1 LIKEVF
7 FYIEEIEAIVNK
19 HKVILSQV
27 KDLKNDIILK
37 LRGRNSVMHESRSDK
52 SLKINLRQ
60 NKSLVKIT
68 QSLVKQT
75 NNSINLILY

>member
-1 LIKEVF
+1 MIKEVF